1 MNRECWAD
9 YAKAIAITLMCM
21 CHFYLSSEE
30 MRLFIYMFHMPVFYF
45 ISGYFDK
52 GKSVSC
58 ESVKNNI
65 RKLIIPYMFFSM
77 ISIPMGCFVAY
88 HNPEIY
94 GNNELWQQIIKCLL
108 GILIMDDTIKS
119 YAFLPNGPLWF
130 LISLFVA
137 RIIFSVFIRLATER
151 KIWMIF
157 VLSLFLIVVYGLHPS
172 CFSIDSACLAIPIY
186 AFGFLSKK
194 VNILKYFDSLKL
206 CYVTVILGLFYLLGI
221 GMNNGNV
228 DIDKNIV
235 GDNIFCFYL
244 NALIG
249 SMVLIIGCKVIA
261 LFPKNRF
268 CRIVSIVGQSTL
280 TILGT
285 HKIIGLFCK
294 LIVIDFLGC
303 NSDDFSYV
311 ICLIMTILSILGGVL
326 LHQFIIKNL
335 PFIIDR

>member
-151 KIWMIF
+151 KIWMLF

-221 GMNNGNV
+221 GMKNGNV
-228 DIDKNIV
+228 DSISMIPDLSNAIYSSFV
-235 GDNIFCFYL
+235 CTSNRSEMASFCVKTAKSCLVQF
-244 NALIG
+244 
-249 SMVLIIGCKVIA
+249 
-261 LFPKNRF
+261 
-268 CRIVSIVGQSTL
+268 SIEET
-280 TILGT
+280 
-285 HKIIGLFCK
+285 F
-294 LIVIDFLGC
+294 F
-303 NSDDFSYV
+303 DFSNEATSFARV
-311 ICLIMTILSILGGVL
+311 
-326 LHQFIIKNL
+326 FR
-335 PFIIDR
+335 FE